1 MVVEDAVRT
10 LNKEKRKIDRII
22 DYNIHQEEEI
32 LQNIYH
38 EIISDLNR
46 LYTVLIIIDKSI
58 PHGKKEFVLKE
69 IQDIIED
76 LRSIERLDERFDIL
90 KRHISELVADLIVF
104 LNKIRNDDLLSGRDA
119 ADDLRNI
126 IYSLMEKIKRDIGIE
141 VEALEKIEKLL
152 TA

>member
-10 LNKEKRKIDRII
+10 LNKEKRKFDRII
-22 DYNIHQEEEI
+22 DHNIHQEEEI

-38 EIISDLNR
+38 ETISDLNR
-46 LYTVLIIIDKSI
+46 LYTVIIIIDKSI

>member
-46 LYTVLIIIDKSI
+46 LYTVLIIIGKSI

-69 IQDIIED
+69 IQDITED

-104 LNKIRNDDLLSGRDA
+104 LNKIKNDDLLSGRDA
-119 ADDLRNI
+119 AADLKNI

>member
-46 LYTVLIIIDKSI
+46 LYTVLIIIDKRI
-58 PHGKKEFVLKE
+58 PHEKKEFVLKE
-69 IQDIIED
+69 IQDITED

-90 KRHISELVADLIVF
+90 KRHISELVADLIIF
-104 LNKIRNDDLLSGRDA
+104 LNKIKNDDLLSGRDA
-119 ADDLRNI
+119 AADLKNI
-126 IYSLMEKIKRDIGIE
+126 IYSLSAKIKKDIDIE
-141 VEALEKIEKLL
+141 VEALEKIEKLMV
-152 TA
+152 A